1 MIECRSMASVVG
13 RRWREIGKQIGVSTI
28 CLMLFLGLLGCSP
41 SSSPK
46 SQADNISQSLFA
58 RKANLEEVSPPE
70 EILQLRRTLGAQL
83 SPTQREP
90 QIKIVGLK
98 PNTTIDQTTASIR
111 FEVEDFPIFKD
122 PELNLGPHLDVL
134 LDDLPYAEVY
144 DAKQSIA
151 FSDLTPGTHTI
162 RVFASRPW
170 HESVKT
176 PSAFDRLTFHVFAPT
191 QTNRPPSDRPLL
203 TYSQPQGTY
212 GAEPVLLDYILT
224 PPSGEFKGSGPNS
237 KVRVT
242 VNGTSFITEEQPPF
256 YLRGFKP
263 GTNWVKVEL
272 LSPSGKTIPNDL
284 SETIQLVTL
293 SPGGNDTISKL
304 VRGELKTED
313 TEQMVSLEASQR
325 RAAQK
330 LEDLA
335 APKPAPIVKTTEES
349 AETNADALSPIP
361 SLAPAKP
368 EVSSSKTA
376 DGLPKMPER
385 TVSVPREKPETVR
398 PEPFITKPPTAEPNA
413 AAQGFGQGESK
424 QVPGIEAPIQSFFKR
439 FRQPDVAPPT
449 ASSPR
454 PKAIAPA
461 LDAISSQAENG
472 KSASIQPNPP
482 TASGTV
488 TPQSKESET
497 IPPIFELKNKP
508 LSSETA
514 PAIPWQK
521 FLNRATGAERN
532 KSAAVESP
540 EQRTITSP
548 HSNAAD
554 PQSAPPSLEPVLN
567 PRKSTKP

>member
-1 MIECRSMASVVG
+1 MVG
-13 RRWREIGKQIGVSTI
+13 RHWREIGKQIGVSAI

-41 SSSPK
+41 SSSLK
-46 SQADNISQSLFA
+46 SQADNVPQSLFA

-70 EILQLRRTLGAQL
+70 GILQLRRTLGAQL
-83 SPTQREP
+83 SPNQREP
-90 QIKIVGLK
+90 QVKIMGLK

-122 PELNLGPHLDVL
+122 PELKLGPHLDVL
-134 LDDLPYAEVY
+134 LDDRPYAEVY

-151 FSDLTPGTHTI
+151 FSDLKPGTHTI
-162 RVFASRPW
+162 RVFASHPW

-224 PPSGEFKGSGPNS
+224 PLPGESKGSGPSS

-242 VNGTSFITEEQPPF
+242 VNGTSFITEEQPPI
-256 YLRGFKP
+256 YLKGFKP

-272 LSPSGKTIPNDL
+272 LSPSGQAIPNDL

-304 VRGELKTED
+304 VRGELKAED
-313 TEQMVSLEASQR
+313 AEQIVSLEASQR

-335 APKPAPIVKTTEES
+335 EPKPAPTMPTPTIKTTAES
-349 AETNADALSPIP
+349 AETKAEVLSPIP
-361 SLAPAKP
+361 ALTPAKP
-368 EVSSSKTA
+368 EISSSKTA
-376 DGLPKMPER
+376 GGLPKTPER

-398 PEPFITKPPTAEPNA
+398 PEPFTTKPPTVEPNA

-424 QVPGIEAPIQSFFKR
+424 PVPDIETPIQSFLKR
-439 FRQPDVAPPT
+439 FRQPDVAPPR
-449 ASSPR
+449 ASSPL
-454 PKAIAPA
+454 PKAMAPA

-472 KSASIQPNPP
+472 KSGSILPNPP

-488 TPQSKESET
+488 TPQRKEPSAV
-497 IPPIFELKNKP
+497 PPIFELKQKP
-508 LSSETA
+508 LSSEKA
-514 PAIPWQK
+514 PEFPWQK
-521 FLNRATGAERN
+521 FLNRETGERRN
-532 KSAAVESP
+532 QSADVESP
-540 EQRTITSP
+540 EQRTMTSP
-548 HSNAAD
+548 YSNAAD
-554 PQSAPPSLEPVLN
+554 PQSAPPSLEPVLD
-567 PRKSTKP
+567 PLKSAKP